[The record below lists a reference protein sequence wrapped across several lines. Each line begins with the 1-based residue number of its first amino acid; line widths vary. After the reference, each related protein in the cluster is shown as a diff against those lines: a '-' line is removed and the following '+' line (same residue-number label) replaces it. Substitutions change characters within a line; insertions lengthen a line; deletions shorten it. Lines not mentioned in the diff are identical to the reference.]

1 MIKNEKFRWGI
12 FKKVMTTVESILL
25 FSIAALLLVTAAI
38 HGFVLVMTHLDKR
51 ADERR
56 RNAGELNTEY
66 RSD

>member
-1 MIKNEKFRWGI
+1 
-12 FKKVMTTVESILL
+12 MTTVESILL

>member
-1 MIKNEKFRWGI
+1 MA
-12 FKKVMTTVESILL
+12 TVESILL

-56 RNAGELNTEY
+56 KRAGELHIEN
-66 RSD
+66 RGD